1 MGGKRVT
8 FSERRQ
14 MGRRQRDHPSRIG
27 KHWSCTFC
35 AKVFISYDQLKV
47 HMNVHTKERPFECDQ
62 CPANF
67 RYSSAMYVHKK
78 VHRKHEQVTSTRITN
93 QIIRQASPLDVDS
106 SFDNEESQ
114 INGHGD
120 SPGALPS
127 HLATDL
133 VNVVEVIALAKC
145 KVVLPRLEKSWTGSK
160 EDAEAVKEA
169 GGDNIMEMESEVNVI
184 PPGSVD
190 ISNCS
195 SIEKEENEV
204 EIEEPE
210 KPEVEK
216 IFSCELC
223 SCWFFKEVTYVV

>member
-1 MGGKRVT
+1 MT

-14 MGRRQRDHPSRIG
+14 RGRPQRDHPSRIG

-35 AKVFISYDQLKV
+35 GKLFNIYAHLSI

-78 VHRKHEQVTSTRITN
+78 VHRKNEPVTSTRITN
-93 QIIRQASPLDVDS
+93 QIIRQASPVDS

-114 INGHGD
+114 INGRHGD

-127 HLATDL
+127 HLVTDL
-133 VNVVEVIALAKC
+133 VNVVVDVIALPKC

-160 EDAEAVKEA
+160 EEAEAVKET
-169 GGDNIMEMESEVNVI
+169 GGDNMVEIESKVNVI

-195 SIEKEENEV
+195 SVEKEENEG